1 MGAADTIAPHP
12 STSTRGGATRDV
24 GIDVP
29 RHMHRYFRRP
39 VNPHP
44 ANPPGGL
51 QPAPPNA
58 PRGHVPADAPAADAL
73 HRSRLAAAAAIE
85 DAERQRLEDLHAP
98 RSKTV
103 GTQSLYRES
112 EAQTVPYE
120 PDFVVPDSMTDK
132 QRALTERNATDG
144 GAPELLSIR
153 HLTFANGLPA
163 GLAEAEHIEKMR
175 AKRAFE
181 ASLPPLSDVS
191 QLPLRKRLME
201 EWEEAEWAER
211 EAEIARLQEERLDIL
226 RRAIDAREEKASRVA
241 EARLRRM
248 RDGMLSE
255 KHKKFASIQA
265 KRVKALRKL
274 GKDRVASHDDG
285 DENKGSIVDEYADYG
300 SRKYAPNPRDGLV
313 KHPVIDTSGYL
324 PDGIN
329 HASLDDAGAFLES
342 IPREAY
348 EWDADVARTAL
359 FETGTG
365 VNARPRVWEA
375 SKGGGREERK
385 TDAVMDEM
393 YEQIQRE
400 KREAARA
407 AGEAM
412 GSPMEPAT
420 PGAVTPGGTVAA
432 STPKPVKSKKGPER
446 PETPQMDPPMESE
459 SASKMHRAVVLLQS
473 LLRGRATQ
481 NETFAGREHRRELIA
496 ELRLAETETSDEPR
510 VDSERLERERN
521 AGAAGAAILK
531 VLATKDAAERDAGFE
546 RSDLAARE
554 RDAAEMDRAAAR
566 IQAIQRGRMERR
578 RAATGKS
585 SSSDSPAEGAKGSV
599 DARESMPDLAGFEE
613 GEQAMILKIQAA
625 ARGRAARRS
634 VECIKRGESPD
645 AWMRKSVPPPAP
657 LPRPLTPEEEDALDV
672 AGLTPDEK
680 AAVAKMQMSAR
691 DLLLKG
697 EEPARIG
704 SMSEAEKAAVA
715 KMQASAKLHLIR
727 AESVASAIAE
737 AKDIDVNPLAP
748 QFFTRKLQ
756 ATARVHLARTGA
768 VQPEERST
776 PATIT
781 DSITAEAAPL
791 TSPAPVKTAVDTPV
805 EDHPVED
812 LDVATMDSD
821 SKEKVAT
828 LQASARAHVERKA
841 AEGGPSGSGGAGP
854 GLARQPSRRASR
866 RGGGLMR
873 RDSFKRIELEGGAA
887 PTGDASP
894 GSPGAESPRGSFVQD
909 DHATVV
915 RMTPRARRNSL
926 TGMSTLGGYPE
937 SGAPVAETYT
947 EEDEVHIVKI
957 QAATRG
963 HLVRRRKSKKAETE
977 AAELDAAAI
986 KIQSVHRARAA
997 RKEADVLRREK
1008 AEMESA
1014 AAKIQ
1019 AVHRGRAARKAMSA
1033 QSEQ

>member
-1 MGAADTIAPHP
+1 
-12 STSTRGGATRDV
+12 
-24 GIDVP
+24 
-29 RHMHRYFRRP
+29 
-39 VNPHP
+39 
-44 ANPPGGL
+44 
-51 QPAPPNA
+51 
-58 PRGHVPADAPAADAL
+58 
-73 HRSRLAAAAAIE
+73 
-85 DAERQRLEDLHAP
+85 
-98 RSKTV
+98 
-103 GTQSLYRES
+103 
-112 EAQTVPYE
+112 
-120 PDFVVPDSMTDK
+120 
-132 QRALTERNATDG
+132 
-144 GAPELLSIR
+144 
-153 HLTFANGLPA
+153 
-163 GLAEAEHIEKMR
+163 
-175 AKRAFE
+175 
-181 ASLPPLSDVS
+181 
-191 QLPLRKRLME
+191 
-201 EWEEAEWAER
+201 
-211 EAEIARLQEERLDIL
+211 
-226 RRAIDAREEKASRVA
+226 
-241 EARLRRM
+241 
-248 RDGMLSE
+248 
-255 KHKKFASIQA
+255 
-265 KRVKALRKL
+265 
-274 GKDRVASHDDG
+274 
-285 DENKGSIVDEYADYG
+285 
-300 SRKYAPNPRDGLV
+300 
-313 KHPVIDTSGYL
+313 
-324 PDGIN
+324 
-329 HASLDDAGAFLES
+329 
-342 IPREAY
+342 
-348 EWDADVARTAL
+348 
-359 FETGTG
+359 
-365 VNARPRVWEA
+365 
-375 SKGGGREERK
+375 
-385 TDAVMDEM
+385 
-393 YEQIQRE
+393 
-400 KREAARA
+400 
-407 AGEAM
+407 
-412 GSPMEPAT
+412 
-420 PGAVTPGGTVAA
+420 
-432 STPKPVKSKKGPER
+432 
-446 PETPQMDPPMESE
+446 
-459 SASKMHRAVVLLQS
+459 
-473 LLRGRATQ
+473 
-481 NETFAGREHRRELIA
+481 
-496 ELRLAETETSDEPR
+496 
-510 VDSERLERERN
+510 
-521 AGAAGAAILK
+521 
-531 VLATKDAAERDAGFE
+531 
-546 RSDLAARE
+546 
-554 RDAAEMDRAAAR
+554 
-566 IQAIQRGRMERR
+566 
-578 RAATGKS
+578 
-585 SSSDSPAEGAKGSV
+585 
-599 DARESMPDLAGFEE
+599 MPDLAGFDE

-672 AGLTPDEK
+672 AGLTPEEK

-715 KMQASAKLHLIR
+715 KMQASAKLHLQR
-727 AESVASAIAE
+727 ADAVTAAIAE

-781 DSITAEAAPL
+781 DSITAEAAPS

-873 RDSFKRIELEGGAA
+873 RDSFKRIELEGGDA

-894 GSPGAESPRGSFVQD
+894 DSPGAESPRGSFVQD

-997 RKEADVLRREK
+997 RKEAEALRREK

-1014 AAKIQ
+1014 AVKIQ

>member
-1 MGAADTIAPHP
+1 
-12 STSTRGGATRDV
+12 
-24 GIDVP
+24 
-29 RHMHRYFRRP
+29 
-39 VNPHP
+39 
-44 ANPPGGL
+44 
-51 QPAPPNA
+51 
-58 PRGHVPADAPAADAL
+58 
-73 HRSRLAAAAAIE
+73 
-85 DAERQRLEDLHAP
+85 
-98 RSKTV
+98 
-103 GTQSLYRES
+103 
-112 EAQTVPYE
+112 
-120 PDFVVPDSMTDK
+120 
-132 QRALTERNATDG
+132 
-144 GAPELLSIR
+144 
-153 HLTFANGLPA
+153 
-163 GLAEAEHIEKMR
+163 
-175 AKRAFE
+175 
-181 ASLPPLSDVS
+181 
-191 QLPLRKRLME
+191 
-201 EWEEAEWAER
+201 
-211 EAEIARLQEERLDIL
+211 
-226 RRAIDAREEKASRVA
+226 
-241 EARLRRM
+241 
-248 RDGMLSE
+248 
-255 KHKKFASIQA
+255 
-265 KRVKALRKL
+265 
-274 GKDRVASHDDG
+274 
-285 DENKGSIVDEYADYG
+285 
-300 SRKYAPNPRDGLV
+300 
-313 KHPVIDTSGYL
+313 
-324 PDGIN
+324 
-329 HASLDDAGAFLES
+329 
-342 IPREAY
+342 
-348 EWDADVARTAL
+348 
-359 FETGTG
+359 
-365 VNARPRVWEA
+365 
-375 SKGGGREERK
+375 
-385 TDAVMDEM
+385 
-393 YEQIQRE
+393 
-400 KREAARA
+400 
-407 AGEAM
+407 
-412 GSPMEPAT
+412 
-420 PGAVTPGGTVAA
+420 
-432 STPKPVKSKKGPER
+432 
-446 PETPQMDPPMESE
+446 MESE

-599 DARESMPDLAGFEE
+599 DARESMPDLAGFDE

-672 AGLTPDEK
+672 AGLTPEEK

-715 KMQASAKLHLIR
+715 KMQASAKLHLQR
-727 AESVASAIAE
+727 ADAVASAIAE

-781 DSITAEAAPL
+781 DSITAEAAPS

-873 RDSFKRIELEGGAA
+873 RDSFKRIELEGGDA

-894 GSPGAESPRGSFVQD
+894 DSPGAESPRGSFVQD

-997 RKEADVLRREK
+997 RKEAEALRREK

-1014 AAKIQ
+1014 AVKIQ

>member
-1 MGAADTIAPHP
+1 MGAAETIAPHP
-12 STSTRGGATRDV
+12 STSTRGSTRDV

-73 HRSRLAAAAAIE
+73 HRSRLAAGAAIE

-120 PDFVVPDSMTDK
+120 PDFVLPETMSDK
-132 QRALTERNATDG
+132 QRALSERNTTDG
-144 GAPELLSIR
+144 GGPELLSIR

-342 IPREAY
+342 IPRETY
-348 EWDADVARTAL
+348 EWDADVARTQL
-359 FETGTG
+359 FETETG

-375 SKGGGREERK
+375 SNGGGREERK
-385 TDAVMDEM
+385 TDAVMDEMDEM

-412 GSPMEPAT
+412 GSPGEPVT
-420 PGAVTPGGTVAA
+420 PGAVTPGGTAAA

-446 PETPQMDPPMESE
+446 PETPQLNPPMESE
-459 SASKMHRAVVLLQS
+459 NASKMHRAVVLLQS

-496 ELRLAETETSDEPR
+496 ELRLAETEMSDEPR
-510 VDSERLERERN
+510 VDSERLEREQN

-585 SSSDSPAEGAKGSV
+585 SDSPAEAKGSV
-599 DARESMPDLAGFEE
+599 DARESMPDLAGFDE

-672 AGLTPDEK
+672 VGLTPDEK

-737 AKDIDVNPLAP
+737 AKDIEVNPLAP
-748 QFFTRKLQ
+748 QFFMRKLQ

-768 VQPEERST
+768 VQPEERSA

-791 TSPAPVKTAVDTPV
+791 TSPAPVKTVVDTSV
-805 EDHPVED
+805 EDHPIEE

-828 LQASARAHVERKA
+828 LQASSRAHLERK
-841 AEGGPSGSGGAGP
+841 AEGGPSRLGGSGP
-854 GLARQPSRRASR
+854 SIARQPSRRASR

-873 RDSFKRIELEGGAA
+873 RDSFKRIELEGGDA

-894 GSPGAESPRGSFVQD
+894 DSPGAESPRGSFVQD

-915 RMTPRARRNSL
+915 RMTPRARRISL

-963 HLVRRRKSKKAETE
+963 HLVRRRKSKKAAEE

-997 RKEADVLRREK
+997 RKEAEALRREK

-1014 AAKIQ
+1014 AVKIQ

>member
-12 STSTRGGATRDV
+12 STSTRGGSTRDV

-120 PDFVVPDSMTDK
+120 PDFVLPDSMSDK

-342 IPREAY
+342 IPRETY
-348 EWDADVARTAL
+348 EWDADGARTQL
-359 FETGTG
+359 
-365 VNARPRVWEA
+365 
-375 SKGGGREERK
+375 
-385 TDAVMDEM
+385 

-420 PGAVTPGGTVAA
+420 PGAVTPGGTAAA

-446 PETPQMDPPMESE
+446 PETPALNPPMESE

-521 AGAAGAAILK
+521 AGAAGAATLK

-546 RSDLAARE
+546 RSDMAARE

-585 SSSDSPAEGAKGSV
+585 SDSPAEAKGSV
-599 DARESMPDLAGFEE
+599 DARESMPDLAGFDE

-672 AGLTPDEK
+672 AGLTPEEK

-715 KMQASAKLHLIR
+715 KMQASAKLHLQR
-727 AESVASAIAE
+727 ADAVTAAIAE

-791 TSPAPVKTAVDTPV
+791 TSPAPVKTVVDTPV

-841 AEGGPSGSGGAGP
+841 AEGGSTGSGGAGP

-873 RDSFKRIELEGGAA
+873 RDSFKRIELEGGDA

-894 GSPGAESPRGSFVQD
+894 DSPGAESPRGSFVQD

-1014 AAKIQ
+1014 AVKIQ

>member
-1 MGAADTIAPHP
+1 
-12 STSTRGGATRDV
+12 
-24 GIDVP
+24 
-29 RHMHRYFRRP
+29 
-39 VNPHP
+39 
-44 ANPPGGL
+44 
-51 QPAPPNA
+51 
-58 PRGHVPADAPAADAL
+58 
-73 HRSRLAAAAAIE
+73 
-85 DAERQRLEDLHAP
+85 
-98 RSKTV
+98 
-103 GTQSLYRES
+103 
-112 EAQTVPYE
+112 
-120 PDFVVPDSMTDK
+120 
-132 QRALTERNATDG
+132 
-144 GAPELLSIR
+144 
-153 HLTFANGLPA
+153 
-163 GLAEAEHIEKMR
+163 
-175 AKRAFE
+175 
-181 ASLPPLSDVS
+181 
-191 QLPLRKRLME
+191 
-201 EWEEAEWAER
+201 
-211 EAEIARLQEERLDIL
+211 
-226 RRAIDAREEKASRVA
+226 
-241 EARLRRM
+241 
-248 RDGMLSE
+248 
-255 KHKKFASIQA
+255 
-265 KRVKALRKL
+265 
-274 GKDRVASHDDG
+274 
-285 DENKGSIVDEYADYG
+285 
-300 SRKYAPNPRDGLV
+300 
-313 KHPVIDTSGYL
+313 
-324 PDGIN
+324 
-329 HASLDDAGAFLES
+329 
-342 IPREAY
+342 
-348 EWDADVARTAL
+348 
-359 FETGTG
+359 
-365 VNARPRVWEA
+365 
-375 SKGGGREERK
+375 
-385 TDAVMDEM
+385 
-393 YEQIQRE
+393 
-400 KREAARA
+400 
-407 AGEAM
+407 
-412 GSPMEPAT
+412 
-420 PGAVTPGGTVAA
+420 
-432 STPKPVKSKKGPER
+432 
-446 PETPQMDPPMESE
+446 
-459 SASKMHRAVVLLQS
+459 

-546 RSDLAARE
+546 RSDMAARE

-585 SSSDSPAEGAKGSV
+585 SDSPAEAKGSV
-599 DARESMPDLAGFEE
+599 DARESMPDLAGFDE

-645 AWMRKSVPPPAP
+645 AWMRKSVPPPASV
-657 LPRPLTPEEEDALDV
+657 PRPLTPEEEDALDV
-672 AGLTPDEK
+672 AGLTPEEK

-715 KMQASAKLHLIR
+715 KMQASAKLHLQR
-727 AESVASAIAE
+727 ADAVASAIAE

-781 DSITAEAAPL
+781 DSITAEAAPS
-791 TSPAPVKTAVDTPV
+791 TSPAPVKTVVDTPV

-812 LDVATMDSD
+812 LDVATMDLD

-841 AEGGPSGSGGAGP
+841 AEGGPSGLGGAGP

-873 RDSFKRIELEGGAA
+873 RDSFKRIELEGGDA

-894 GSPGAESPRGSFVQD
+894 DSPGAESPRGSFVQD

-963 HLVRRRKSKKAETE
+963 HLVRRRKSKKAAEE

-997 RKEADVLRREK
+997 RKEADALRREK

-1014 AAKIQ
+1014 AVKIQ